1 MNNDAFKVKRLVP
14 ESLYSDFAR
23 DSRGVLYFV
32 PYDWF
37 YLRLL
42 NLDENR
48 LYTAYTLPD
57 ETVESAVRRAHKW
70 VHVGFALCFILTV
83 IGMLYFGLITESTYG
98 YLFLG
103 YEPIRSLAPWLLKS
117 HLDKLPTTWS
127 VVRPNFSQRR
137 KQSTRGWTG
146 IGSLVLFVC
155 AAYTGFESLASPS
168 LSSVLC
174 FVVSGSLFAWCYR
187 KYRSNLE

>member
-117 HLDKLPTTWS
+117 HLDKLPLLGAWS
-127 VVRPNFSQRR
+127 DPISVNDGNSQHVVGRGSGVLFYLYVPH
-137 KQSTRGWTG
+137 TRGSKVWHRHRCR
-146 IGSLVLFVC
+146 VC
-155 AAYTGFESLASPS
+155 CASSCQAHYLRGAIESIAAT
-168 LSSVLC
+168 
-174 FVVSGSLFAWCYR
+174 
-187 KYRSNLE
+187 